1 MQLTTLNDVFVDQLG
16 DLKSAEQQL
25 TDALPKMAQAASTP
39 ELREAFE
46 EHLQETRGHVKRLQE
61 IEQMVGSI
69 PTETCEAMKG
79 LVSEGEEI
87 IEADGDPVAKDVAL
101 IAAAQRVEHYE
112 MAAYGT
118 ARALARELDF
128 SDAADLL
135 SDTLDEESA
144 ADQKLTSIATGGLM
158 SGGINKAASH

>member
-25 TDALPKMAQAASTP
+25 TEALPKMAKAASTP

-135 SDTLDEESA
+135 GDTLDEESA
-144 ADQKLTSIATGGLM
+144 ADQKLTSIATGGIM